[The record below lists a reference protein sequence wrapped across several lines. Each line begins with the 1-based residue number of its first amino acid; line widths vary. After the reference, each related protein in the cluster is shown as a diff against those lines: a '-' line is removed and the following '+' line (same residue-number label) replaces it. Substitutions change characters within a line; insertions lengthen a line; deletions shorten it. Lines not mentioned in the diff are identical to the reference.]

1 MIKVDNK
8 QELDTELVKTKSVL
22 ALFYASWCPH
32 CMRFV
37 PFFNKKASGLG
48 FGNIVHVLLDDY
60 DNPLW
65 DDYDV
70 SAVPTIIL
78 FEEGNIRCRLDG
90 RFGRGI
96 SEEQLVTWL
105 EESKR
110 P

>member
-1 MIKVDNK
+1 MVKVDSQ
-8 QELDTELVKTKSVL
+8 QELDIELAKTKSVL

-37 PFFNKKASGLG
+37 PFFNKKTSGLG
-48 FGNIVHVLLDDY
+48 FESIVHVLLDNF

-78 FEEGNIRCRLDG
+78 FEEGKVCRRLDG
-90 RFGRGI
+90 RLGRGI

-105 EESKR
+105 EQFKQ